1 MNVGINWMDLLRA
14 LALLLI
20 MEGVL
25 PFLNPEAART
35 ALRKVADLEAAHLR
49 IMGLVLMAI
58 GCLVLLGLHA

>member
-1 MNVGINWMDLLRA
+1 MNIGINWADLLRA
-14 LALLLI
+14 LALLAI

-25 PFLNPEAART
+25 PFLNPEAARA

-58 GCLVLLGLHA
+58 GCLVLLGLRA